1 MSDTTSGGPSEGN
14 DSVLKS
20 EDSSDGEYPNQ
31 ERPTVRSVWAGEHPG
46 IPDDSLHASVKQ
58 EPPEVSTEPFP
69 SPPCVAKEQD
79 SSYFDLWTT
88 DTKICRRN
96 DNQLSIVKHEIS
108 GECSLCPTQPC
119 QLENAQGAV
128 EQQMGAETLLPQY
141 VCEDVIK
148 KEIIEEAPL
157 GQFGP
162 EEFADGVFG
171 NGLKTENEAIHES
184 IVCEEG
190 VGDCVVQP
198 KDESEL
204 GPSGTESVLC
214 DPAMNSGQAS
224 SSGPSQDT
232 AAQQRDDAVPST
244 SGTQTN
250 KKPAVEKHQCSLCQ
264 ATFKVKYR
272 LAAHLRSHTGE
283 RPFPCDLCPKTYMSQ
298 HGLKNH
304 MMRHTG
310 ERPWSCEECSKGY
323 ITKHQLKIHI
333 QQQHTGERPFKCD
346 ECPKAFVSSAN
357 LQVHKRVHSG
367 EKPCACHL
375 CPMSFLDA
383 GTLRNHVLATH
394 GTERPHV
401 CEYCGK
407 SFALRASLTCHVRM
421 HTGDTPYVCHL
432 CPSKFTKSQSLVIH
446 LRGHANER
454 PYHCEQCGKR
464 FACGSRLWVHRRNV
478 HSEKPPYAC
487 AVCSTRY
494 RCKRSLQDHMKTK
507 HPDEPVE

>member
-1 MSDTTSGGPSEGN
+1 M
-14 DSVLKS
+14 VFKS
-20 EDSSDGEYPNQ
+20 EESSDGEHPNEETPAMRNRS
-31 ERPTVRSVWAGEHPG
+31 ERTDWYLGLQ
-46 IPDDSLHASVKQ
+46 DDSLSALVKQ
-58 EPPEVSTEPFP
+58 EPQEESVEPLA
-69 SPPCVAKEQD
+69 SPPSGANEHD
-79 SSYFDLWTT
+79 SSNFDLWTMDSEIWRT
-88 DTKICRRN
+88 N
-96 DNQLSIVKHEIS
+96 DKELSPLKHELS
-108 GECSLCPTQPC
+108 GECFLGPTQPC
-119 QLENAQGAV
+119 PLENAQGV
-128 EQQMGAETLLPQY
+128 VKHEIGAETSLCQN
-141 VCEDVIK
+141 VREDHIK
-148 KEIIEEAPL
+148 EEIIECGPL
-157 GQFGP
+157 YYSGA
-162 EEFADGVFG
+162 EDIADGPFA
-171 NGLKTENEAIHES
+171 NEIKSENEAIHES
-184 IVCEEG
+184 TVDPTGADDCIVP
-190 VGDCVVQP
+190 P
-198 KDESEL
+198 KDESER
-204 GPSGTESVLC
+204 G
-214 DPAMNSGQAS
+214 S
-224 SSGPSQDT
+224 SSIGSAVYGT
-232 AAQQRDDAVPST
+232 AMSSGKERSSGGGQQSDDAVPST
-244 SGTQTN
+244 SGTQKN
-250 KKPAVEKHQCSLCQ
+250 KPASEKYQCSICQ
-264 ATFKVKYR
+264 ATFKVKHR
-272 LAAHLRSHTGE
+272 LAAHLRSHIGE
-283 RPFPCDLCPKTYMSQ
+283 RPFPCNLCPKTYMSQ

-310 ERPWSCEECSKGY
+310 ERPWKCEECSKGY

-333 QQQHTGERPFKCD
+333 QQQHTGERPFQCD
-346 ECPKAFVSSAN
+346 ECPKAFVSAAN

-454 PYHCEQCGKR
+454 PYRCEQCDKR

-494 RCKRSLQDHMKTK
+494 RCKRSLQDHMKAK
-507 HPDEPVE
+507 HPDAPDE